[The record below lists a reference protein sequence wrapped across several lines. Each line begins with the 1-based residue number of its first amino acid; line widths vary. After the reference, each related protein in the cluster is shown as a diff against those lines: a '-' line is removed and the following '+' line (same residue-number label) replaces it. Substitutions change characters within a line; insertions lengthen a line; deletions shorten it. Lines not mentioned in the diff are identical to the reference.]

1 MKTVYFQPYE
11 MKGNYCEV
19 GGISEEDPDYIYY
32 YDEPCKIL
40 ISEVTLIPKEDVILD
55 KKKRLFKIRKS

>member
-1 MKTVYFQPYE
+1 MKTVYFQPPG
-11 MKGNYCEV
+11 MKRDYCEV
-19 GGISEEDPDYIYY
+19 GGVSEEDSDYIYY